1 MQKTYH
7 PLTFPLMLASILL
20 LCGFQLF
27 WLHKS
32 WEEQYGLLQK
42 EASRLFARSVVE
54 VQDSI
59 VLDWVEKQM
68 PERTDS
74 LHPSVLHRQKNI
86 IEHRVEGPAPEQADS
101 VQIAVFQYQENTI
114 EHRGKE
120 KGRTRIIMGG
130 PGKEKAIRRGDTQV
144 RLEIEGA
151 EGNDWPPGLLQ
162 SVILKVQSRDSTGL
176 LPLEKVD
183 SSLLL
188 NRIAAVF
195 RDSLEKNR
203 SPLPFSIINPEQN
216 TDPEQAAI
224 LTAAAPSLLPSSPSY
239 QARLSDYRSH
249 LLWKISPQILFSIL
263 LVSLTLGAFLLIY
276 HNLRQQRHLAEMRSG
291 LISNITHELKT
302 PIATV
307 SVAMEAL
314 ENFNALDDPAR
325 TREYLNISRSELNRL
340 SILVD
345 KVLKMSAFE
354 QQGIDLQPE
363 TLDLRQLAE
372 ETLSCLKLLFEKTGA
387 EVKFDCEG
395 YDFTFQADRIHLT
408 NVIYNLIDNALKYST
423 EKPRIQIHLQNGQDG
438 VRLSVQDAGLGI
450 PPEYQAR
457 IFDKF
462 FRVPRGDEHDIK
474 GYGLGLSY
482 VAKVVEKH
490 GGTIKVQSRPGE
502 GSRFTITLP
511 GIYDH

>member
-74 LHPSVLHRQKNI
+74 LPPSVLHRQKNI

-276 HNLRQQRHLAEMRSG
+276 RNLLQQQQLAEMRSG

-340 SILVD
+340 SVLVD
-345 KVLKMSAFE
+345 KVLKMAAFE
-354 QQGIDLQPE
+354 QQGLELQPE
-363 TLDLRQLAE
+363 TLDLKQLTE
-372 ETLSCLKLLFEKTGA
+372 ETLSFMKVHFEKTDA
-387 EVKFDCEG
+387 EVQLAFEG
-395 YDFTFQADRIHLT
+395 DHFLIEGDRIHLT
-408 NVIYNLIDNALKYST
+408 NVIYNLVENALKYST
-423 EKPRIQIHLQNGQDG
+423 GKPQIELRLHDEPNGI
-438 VRLSVQDAGLGI
+438 LFSVEDRGLGI
-450 PPEYQAR
+450 PPAYQSR

-474 GYGLGLSY
+474 GYGLGLAY

-490 GGTIKVQSRPGE
+490 NGKIMVESRPGE
-502 GSRFTITLP
+502 GSRFTVLLP
-511 GIYDH
+511 K